1 MGGDEQSVVDPQLS
15 VRGVSSLRALDASI
29 MPRLIFGN
37 TIAASMM
44 SGEMASRLILSPYA
58 S

>member
-15 VRGVSSLRALDASI
+15 VRGVSGLRALDASI

-44 SGEMASRLILSPYA
+44 IGEMASRLILSP
-58 S
+58 